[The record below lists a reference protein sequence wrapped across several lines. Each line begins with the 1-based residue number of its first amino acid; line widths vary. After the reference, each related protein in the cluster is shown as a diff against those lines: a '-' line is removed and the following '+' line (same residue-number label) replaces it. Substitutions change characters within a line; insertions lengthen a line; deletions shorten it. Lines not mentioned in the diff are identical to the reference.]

1 MAADDEWRVEIELDD
16 ADHGFSLGERL
27 RAFDL
32 DDDVRKRLG
41 DRVVV
46 TRDGSRVF
54 LYARSESDVREAAR
68 VAHGLIEEDRLTAEL
83 AITRWHPAA
92 QEWKDISVPLPGSP
106 EDVAKEEAERRPISP
121 GLPDPRFVY
130 LEAYKPEFL
139 RDLGL

>member
-16 ADHGFSLGERL
+16 AKHGFSLMERF

-32 DDDVRKRLG
+32 DDDVRRRLG
-41 DRVVV
+41 DRVIV

-54 LYARSESDVREAAR
+54 LYARSENDAREAGQ
-68 VAHGLIEEDRLTAEL
+68 VADGLVKEHRLTAEIT
-83 AITRWHPAA
+83 ITRWHPAA
-92 QEWKDISVPLPGSP
+92 QEWKDISVPLPASP
-106 EDVAKEEAERRPISP
+106 EDVVREEAERRPIAP

-130 LEAYKPEFL
+130 MEAYKPEFL